1 MDWSSGGRSNN
12 RIGAV
17 EEDQIKGL
25 EKWSKINNRIRAVE
39 ENQIT
44 ELELW
49 WLIIEQDWSSGGRS
63 NNRIGAVDEDEIT

>member
-1 MDWSSGGRSNN
+1 MDKINN
-12 RIGAV
+12 RIGAM
-17 EEDQIKGL
+17 
-25 EKWSKINNRIRAVE
+25 E

-44 ELELW
+44 GLELW